1 MLREVFRIDQAIQLD
16 DSSQSCSTRC
26 HRTCIQIP
34 DGSRASP
41 SERRISLTTATQL
54 PVGTRKNYRL
64 KLAKPLILL
73 GIVSIVVSAC
83 SSAAAEPTA
92 TATNSGNQREVEFY
106 LQSIE
111 NNAVQVTAAFAR
123 IDEQLSKVWPTK
135 DSLLDAFSDSDL
147 SQEII
152 SSLGA
157 VVQLLPPDEFEE
169 EHLILQSAA
178 KTVVE
183 YSRQFEQALQDRDL
197 VGVVVAK
204 ANFVVSYKR
213 MLMTVSPRL
222 CSALGIGNDQE
233 VVCDVAVAESGTYGA
248 EVEQLFKEFRLE
260 FSTRVTAFPL
270 ALTEE
275 EVFSTLAALNKDIE
289 FAAQK
294 AVKELAALSPP
305 PARVADHN
313 ILLTYLEGI
322 GETAS
327 AITIAG
333 ANQDGAKLR
342 QLFAQADTIDE
353 SAAAAISCEYQ
364 ETLLHGFFP
373 DCAS

>member
-1 MLREVFRIDQAIQLD
+1 
-16 DSSQSCSTRC
+16 
-26 HRTCIQIP
+26 
-34 DGSRASP
+34 
-41 SERRISLTTATQL
+41 
-54 PVGTRKNYRL
+54 
-64 KLAKPLILL
+64 
-73 GIVSIVVSAC
+73 
-83 SSAAAEPTA
+83 
-92 TATNSGNQREVEFY
+92 
-106 LQSIE
+106 
-111 NNAVQVTAAFAR
+111 
-123 IDEQLSKVWPTK
+123 VWPTK